1 MTTTAAAP
9 ATEQGYQG
17 TEKLLW
23 GIVLG
28 VVTFWLFAGTAGT
41 VAPAILRDINAGGTE
56 YVNAQAM
63 NLAVSITSL
72 FSGLFIV
79 LMGGTADR
87 VGRVRIALI
96 GLVMGIIG
104 SALLVFAAGPLALP
118 LLITGRAIQG
128 FSAACIMPST
138 MALVKTYWDGAGRQR
153 AVSMWSIGS
162 WGGSGLAALFGG
174 TVVQFVGWRGIFIAS
189 IVISIMSFLMIMGTP
204 ESKVVQ
210 KGPRKAFDLVGLALF
225 IVGTLAL
232 MIVLIFGSKLG
243 WTSPTV
249 LILTVVAAVAWT
261 AFVAWERKQDHPFID
276 FKLFANTTFTGAT
289 ISNFM
294 LNGTI
299 GLLIVSQQLIQ
310 LAGCK
315 VPRDAAGICPEG
327 GAYSALD
334 AGILT
339 LGYGIFIIAFIRVGE
354 KLLQRFGP
362 RKPMIWGALI
372 VIVAC
377 LLLMATHLL
386 IGQYV
391 ILAIIA
397 YCLFGLGLAFYATP
411 STDAALSNL
420 PADQAGAGAGIYKMA
435 SSLGGAIGAAV
446 SLAVFTGLAGAG
458 GSFMGAVVTME
469 GAQTN
474 VNLRLAGMVAIG
486 VNLVFCLLAITSI
499 VMTVPKGGGKRDLN
513 KIAPS
518 PAPEPQLPPDEARQA
533 VLARLS
539 QLSTAELER
548 LEKQLLVNE
557 LEHLDTNVLK
567 QLVQER
573 RS

>member
-1 MTTTAAAP
+1 MTTAAVA
-9 ATEQGYQG
+9 ADKKGYQG
-17 TEKLLW
+17 SEKLLW

-56 YVNAQAM
+56 YVDAASM
-63 NLAVSITSL
+63 NLAVSITAL

-79 LMGGTADR
+79 LMGGTADKI
-87 VGRVRIALI
+87 GRVKIALL
-96 GLVMGIIG
+96 GLIMGMIG
-104 SALLVFAAGPLALP
+104 SALLIFASGALALP
-118 LLITGRAIQG
+118 LLLAGRAIQG

-138 MALVKTYWDGAGRQR
+138 MALVKTYWDGPARQR

-174 TVVQFVGWRGIFIAS
+174 TVVQYVGWRGIFIAS
-189 IVISIMSFLMIMGTP
+189 IVISAISFLMILGTP
-204 ESKVVQ
+204 ESKVTQ
-210 KGPRKAFDLVGLALF
+210 TGPKKAFDIVGLALF
-225 IVGTLAL
+225 IVGTLGL
-232 MIVLIFGSKLG
+232 MIVLLFGSKLG
-243 WTSPTV
+243 WGSAIV
-249 LILTVVAAVAWT
+249 LILAAVAVVAWVS
-261 AFVAWERKQDHPFID
+261 FVIWERKQAHPFID

-289 ISNFM
+289 ISNFL

-315 VPRDAAGICPEG
+315 VARDAAGMCPEG
-327 GAYSALD
+327 GAYSPLD
-334 AGILT
+334 AGLLT

-372 VIVAC
+372 VVVAC
-377 LLLMATHLL
+377 LLLMMTHLL

-397 YCLFGLGLAFYATP
+397 YSLFGLGLAFYATP

-435 SSLGGAIGAAV
+435 SSLGGAIGAAI
-446 SLAVFTGLAGAG
+446 SLAVFTGMAGAG
-458 GSFMGAVVTME
+458 GSFIGNVVTME

-474 VNLRLAGMVAIG
+474 TGLRAAGMIAIG
-486 VNLVFCLLAITSI
+486 VNLLFCVLAITSI
-499 VMTVPKGGGKRDLN
+499 VMTVPKGGGKRDLG
-513 KIAPS
+513 KVAPS
-518 PAPEPQLPPDEARQA
+518 PAPAPQLPPDDAK
-533 VLARLS
+533 LALINRLAS
-539 QLSTAELER
+539 LPLSDLQR
-548 LEKQLLVNE
+548 LEKQLLLNDLAE
-557 LEHLDTNVLK
+557 LDPKVLQ
-567 QLVQER
+567 QLVETR